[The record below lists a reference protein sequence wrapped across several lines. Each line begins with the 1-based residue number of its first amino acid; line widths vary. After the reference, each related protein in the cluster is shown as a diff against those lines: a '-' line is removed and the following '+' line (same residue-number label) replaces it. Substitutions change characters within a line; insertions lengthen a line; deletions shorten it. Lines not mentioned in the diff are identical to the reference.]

1 VSAAPR
7 KAADPANGLLEVQ
20 DIHSYYGLAHVL
32 QGVSLSVQPGE
43 LVALLGRNGAGKTT
57 TVKSIMGLVSVRGG
71 HIRCEGTDFVGL
83 PTENVAQ
90 FGIGYVPEDRRM
102 FPGLT
107 VRENFRLAAL
117 GSRMSKAEQQAAQER
132 ALAVF
137 PLLEDHLDRDA
148 SRLSG
153 GQQQMVAV
161 GRALIAGRKL
171 LLVDEITQGLAPNI
185 AADLGMTLRRVADEG
200 LGVLLVEQNSQMAMA
215 LADRVYVLDQGVIV
229 HSGGAEELRADAAWM
244 AKYLSV

>member
-1 VSAAPR
+1 VSAAAHRSAP
-7 KAADPANGLLEVQ
+7 ADAPLLAVEGVQ
-20 DIHSYYGLAHVL
+20 GYYGLAHVL
-32 QGVSLSVQPGE
+32 QGVSLTVQPGE

-57 TVKSIMGLVSVRGG
+57 TVKAVMGMVSVRGG
-71 HIRCEGTDFVGL
+71 HIRVAGRDVAGL
-83 PTENVAQ
+83 PTERVAQ

-117 GSRMSKAEQQAAQER
+117 GARVPKAEQQAAER
-132 ALAVF
+132 AVLEVF
-137 PLLEDHLDRDA
+137 PLLEPHLDRDA

-161 GRALIAGRKL
+161 GRALICGKRL

-185 AADLGMTLRRVADEG
+185 ASEMGRTLRRVADDG
-200 LGVLLVEQNSQMAMA
+200 LGVLLVEQNSQMALE
-215 LADRVYVLDQGVIV
+215 LADRVFVLDQGVIV
-229 HSGGAEELRADAAWM
+229 TSGNAAEMRADPTWM
-244 AKYLSV
+244 RQYLQI